1 MVAVTVEPRERHPAT
16 RRRRVARR
24 RAPQHGGASHA
35 WRVRGIDLGDI
46 LLLSPDEQVRRW
58 REHGE
63 QWVSIIGDVRHPS
76 AHSALRLQRDVLDHT
91 EESKKSD
98 AEIAAVL
105 REEDPEFYE
114 LFPPNLIK
122 DWERTQI
129 YNWRISKMKLI
140 TDDAIYVEKTG
151 SGYLRSPVASIDFD
165 LERVN
170 SFIDAFLV
178 GCFSSQPTPAGGR

>member
-1 MVAVTVEPRERHPAT
+1 VANKRLSLGLDSFRCHINRDDFLETLGEKCPGL
-16 RRRRVARR
+16 RRF
-24 RAPQHGGASHA
+24 
-35 WRVRGIDLGDI
+35 I
-46 LLLSPDEQVRRW
+46 

-63 QWVSIIGDVRHPS
+63 QWVSIIGDVRHPG

-98 AEIAAVL
+98 AEIAAIL

-129 YNWRISKMKLI
+129 YNWRISRMKLI

-178 GCFSSQPTPAGGR
+178 GCFSSQPTLAGGC